1 MNSGNDPKIKKKV
14 GRMATYWFDFSLFL
28 QKWTTM
34 KSISVNIEETDE
46 KNFLM
51 SEGHYERTLV
61 TVYSTSN

>member
-1 MNSGNDPKIKKKV
+1 
-14 GRMATYWFDFSLFL
+14 
-28 QKWTTM
+28 M

-61 TVYSTSN
+61 TRILH